1 MATAR
6 ALVEDDGTCRGCCL
20 HTTYYVILPRVL
32 VLGWPSMVFDMLL
45 LAPAVLH
52 MMGVVDVFESDSQIS
67 NWVRMGRAVRLFK
80 FVRYTPSL
88 AALFAVFSIKSEELL
103 TSLLISSS
111 FILIFAFAIH
121 AAEHQSNPEDFPD
134 LGTALYH
141 SVISI
146 TSVGYGDLA
155 PITTQGRFVTAL
167 LVVLGTSFYS
177 LPAAILAT
185 GFLEWRSEQRAKRTR
200 LLDKLF
206 FLKKKMV
213 MSTAMFRWRRQA

>member
-1 MATAR
+1 MEAGASPQGSTWQERLRQREAEKREMLRAR
-6 ALVEDDGTCRGCCL
+6 ALVEDDGSCRGCCL
-20 HTTYYVILPRVL
+20 HTTFYVCLPRVL
-32 VLGWPSMVFDMLL
+32 VIGWPSMIFDLIL

-52 MMGVVDVFESDSQIS
+52 MAGVIDAFESNSQVS

-121 AAEHQSNPEDFPD
+121 AAEHQQNPEDFPD

-155 PITTQGRFVTAL
+155 PITT
-167 LVVLGTSFYS
+167 
-177 LPAAILAT
+177 
-185 GFLEWRSEQRAKRTR
+185 
-200 LLDKLF
+200 
-206 FLKKKMV
+206 
-213 MSTAMFRWRRQA
+213 